1 MFTAELIFHVLT
13 HYVLSNV
20 PLRLLLPHQVPSSV
34 PLCLL
39 WDQCRSGP
47 VEVKCHL
54 SFYPN
59 MSPLASIW
67 YCRDRVREVER
78 KLVVS
83 VTGLP
88 RLDYTQ
94 DCSGNLKIV
103 QVSHVYLRD
112 RNLHHPYFPVLTS
125 EVFRR
130 RLLSPALLSMWKPR
144 R

>member
-1 MFTAELIFHVLT
+1 M
-13 HYVLSNV
+13 
-20 PLRLLLPHQVPSSV
+20 
-34 PLCLL
+34 
-39 WDQCRSGP
+39 
-47 VEVKCHL
+47 EVKCHL

-94 DCSGNLKIV
+94 DCSGNLKLYRSVI
-103 QVSHVYLRD
+103 YLRA
-112 RNLHHPYFPVLTS
+112 RILHHPYFPVVKTC
-125 EVFRR
+125 
-130 RLLSPALLSMWKPR
+130 
-144 R
+144 